1 LTYPGAQRRAVRDVV
16 FSVEPDE
23 IFGFLGPSGA
33 GTSTTQNVLIRL
45 LGGYEGNVAV
55 MGKDLRAWDRGYYR
69 RVGVAFE
76 APNHYLKLTA
86 RENLQLFAGSD
97 GGETEDPSALLERV
111 GLDQD
116 ADTLVGCRYSMGC
129 PPDCTRQNRASR
141 SNSSQGGE
149 PTGSPLATRVMRIN
163 GRHP

>member
-1 LTYPGAQRRAVRDVV
+1 M
-16 FSVEPDE
+16 

-45 LGGYEGNVAV
+45 LGGYQGNVAV

-69 RVGVAFE
+69 RVGVRG
-76 APNHYLKLTA
+76 PNHYLKVTA
-86 RENLQLFAGSD
+86 REQLFAWLH
-97 GGETEDPSALLERV
+97 GGETEIQVLYWNASDLSRTATRSS
-111 GLDQD
+111 G
-116 ADTLVGCRYSMGC
+116 ADTRWAVPPIVLV
-129 PPDCTRQNRASR
+129 TRQNRASR